1 MSNSALDNNCSITK
15 KAFEQKRNQ
24 LLMFENP
31 AEYIRNQ
38 LNETFSLGEI
48 RTFTRLILEE
58 VCNLSFSEI
67 ASCKFN
73 DLSDNKKQNII
84 SIVKRLQNNEPIQY
98 ILGNTEF
105 YGLTLK
111 VTPSVLIPRPETEEL
126 VEWILLETTQP
137 NPNILDIGTGSGC
150 IAITLAKKIDNATV
164 EAWDVSREALNV
176 AKENATINHVTVNFL
191 EVDALKPL
199 QENQRFDII
208 VSNPPYIR
216 EMERKT
222 MSSNV
227 LDYEPQLALFVPDNK
242 ALIFYNRIADIALQQ
257 LNSDGWLYF
266 EINHAKGAEV
276 VQLLK
281 EKGFVNIELKKDI
294 SRNDRMVRAMKK

>member
-111 VTPSVLIPRPETEEL
+111 VTSSVLIPRPETEEL

-281 EKGFVNIELKKDI
+281 EKGFVNVELKKDI
-294 SRNDRMVRAMKK
+294 SKNDRMVRAMKK

>member
-1 MSNSALDNNCSITK
+1 
-15 KAFEQKRNQ
+15 
-24 LLMFENP
+24 MFENP

-38 LNETFSLGEI
+38 LNDTFSLGEI
-48 RTFTRLILEE
+48 RAFTRLILEE

-111 VTPSVLIPRPETEEL
+111 VTSSVLIPRPETEEL

-281 EKGFVNIELKKDI
+281 EKGFVNVELKKDI
-294 SRNDRMVRAMKK
+294 SKNDRMVRAMKK

>member
-1 MSNSALDNNCSITK
+1 MDT
-15 KAFEQKRNQ
+15 
-24 LLMFENP
+24 
-31 AEYIRNQ
+31 
-38 LNETFSLGEI
+38 
-48 RTFTRLILEE
+48 TR
-58 VCNLSFSEI
+58 
-67 ASCKFN
+67 
-73 DLSDNKKQNII
+73 D
-84 SIVKRLQNNEPIQY
+84 
-98 ILGNTEF
+98 
-105 YGLTLK
+105 
-111 VTPSVLIPRPETEEL
+111 
-126 VEWILLETTQP
+126 TQP

-150 IAITLAKKIDNATV
+150 IAITLAKKINNATV

-176 AKENATINHVTVNFL
+176 AKENATINHVTVSFL

-281 EKGFVNIELKKDI
+281 EKGFVNVELKKI
-294 SRNDRMVRAMKK
+294 YRKTIEWCVQ